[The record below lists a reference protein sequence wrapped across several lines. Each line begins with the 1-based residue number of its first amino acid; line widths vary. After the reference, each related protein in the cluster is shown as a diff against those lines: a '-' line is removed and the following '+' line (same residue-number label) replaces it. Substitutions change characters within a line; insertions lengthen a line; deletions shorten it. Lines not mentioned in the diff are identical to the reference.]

1 MRMQAGSSPPLKPR
15 GSLENPPITAPES
28 RGIETAIMR
37 INESRKD
44 PLFMNPA
51 IFIGTAVCLGF
62 VFALQEWV
70 FSRRMG
76 SHWGPTIFFEVWG
89 LHFFLWGT
97 ICWLLWRLLRHTVQ
111 RASVAVMLLGFLPL
125 SIVVSVIEEMLFVL
139 SFPNVPINYA
149 HLSYWH
155 RLTLFL
161 DEELVYNMVIF
172 WCAFFLFRGMGYYE
186 RYRDNERTAA
196 QLEIQLANAQISALR
211 MQLNPHFLFNTM
223 NSISSLMRVDVDAA
237 DAMLEQLS
245 SLMRITLERGD
256 AQLITLRD
264 EIEFIE
270 TYMDMQARR
279 YAGRV
284 EQALNIDPE
293 LYDALVPSMILQ
305 PIVENA
311 YIHGLSKITQ
321 GGLSVE
327 VLRDE
332 GRIQIRVVNSGIGLG
347 RGKMPSSDGHSVG
360 LSNIQTRLKLH
371 YGDKA
376 SFSITEVDF
385 ARVQVIVRV
394 PFQLSP
400 VPSEAALRYVAQ

>member
-1 MRMQAGSSPPLKPR
+1 MRV
-15 GSLENPPITAPES
+15 
-28 RGIETAIMR
+28 
-37 INESRKD
+37 NESRPE
-44 PLFMNPA
+44 PLFMNPV

-62 VFALQEWV
+62 LFALQEWV

-76 SHWGPTIFFEVWG
+76 SHLGTAIFFEVWG

-97 ICWLLWRLLRHTVQ
+97 ICWLLWRLLRDSVQ
-111 RASVAVMLLGFLPL
+111 TAGVARMLLFFLPL

-139 SFPNVPINYA
+139 SFPNVPLNYS
-149 HLSYWH
+149 HLTYW
-155 RLTLFL
+155 RRVTLFL

-186 RYRDNERTAA
+186 RYREHERTAA

-256 AQLITLRD
+256 TQLITLRD

-279 YAGRV
+279 YAGRI
-284 EQALNIDPE
+284 EQEINIDPE

-311 YIHGLSKITQ
+311 YIHGLSKITR
-321 GGLSVE
+321 GELGVDVE
-327 VLRDE
+327 RDGE
-332 GRIQIRVVNSGIGLG
+332 DIQIRVINSGIGL
-347 RGKMPSSDGHSVG
+347 RQKSMPSAEGHSVG
-360 LSNIQTRLKLH
+360 LSNIKHRLKLH
-371 YGDKA
+371 YGNKA
-376 SFSITEVDF
+376 SFSITELDF
-385 ARVQVIVRV
+385 TRVQVMVRI
-394 PFQLSP
+394 PLQLSP
-400 VPSEAALRYVAQ
+400 VPSEVALRYVAQ

>member
-1 MRMQAGSSPPLKPR
+1 
-15 GSLENPPITAPES
+15 
-28 RGIETAIMR
+28 
-37 INESRKD
+37 
-44 PLFMNPA
+44 MNPV

-62 VFALQEWV
+62 LFALQEWV

-76 SHWGPTIFFEVWG
+76 SHWGAIIFFEVWG

-97 ICWLLWRLLRHTVQ
+97 ICWLLWRLFRDSVQ
-111 RASVAVMLLGFLPL
+111 KASIARMLLFFLPL
-125 SIVVSVIEEMLFVL
+125 SVVVSVVEEMLFVL
-139 SFPNVPINYA
+139 SFPGIPINYS
-149 HLSYWH
+149 HLTYWH

-186 RYRDNERTAA
+186 RYRENERTAA

-223 NSISSLMRVDVDAA
+223 NSISSLMRVDIDAA

-245 SLMRITLERGD
+245 SLLRITLERGD

-264 EIEFIE
+264 EIDFIE
-270 TYMDMQARR
+270 TYMAMQERR

-284 EQALNIDPE
+284 EQVLKIDPG

-311 YIHGLSKITQ
+311 YIHGLSKITK
-321 GGLSVE
+321 GGLRVDVE
-327 VLRDE
+327 RDGE
-332 GRIQIRVVNSGIGLG
+332 RIQISVINSGIGLG
-347 RGKMPSSDGHSVG
+347 KDKMPSSDGFAVG
-360 LSNIQTRLKLH
+360 LSNIQNRLKLH

-376 SFSITEVDF
+376 SFSITELDF
-385 ARVQVIVRV
+385 TRVQVMVRL
-394 PFQLSP
+394 PIELS
-400 VPSEAALRYVAQ
+400 RYP

>member
-1 MRMQAGSSPPLKPR
+1 MRV
-15 GSLENPPITAPES
+15 
-28 RGIETAIMR
+28 
-37 INESRKD
+37 NECRKD

-51 IFIGTAVCLGF
+51 IFIGTVVCLGF
-62 VFALQEWV
+62 LFALQEWV

-76 SHWGPTIFFEVWG
+76 SHWGATIFFEVWG

-97 ICWLLWRLLRHTVQ
+97 ICWLLWRLLRDSVQ
-111 RASVAVMLLGFLPL
+111 RATVAVMLLCFLPL
-125 SIVVSVIEEMLFVL
+125 SIVISVIEEMLFVL
-139 SFPNVPINYA
+139 SFPDVPINYS
-149 HLSYWH
+149 HLTYWH

-172 WCAFFLFRGMGYYE
+172 WCAFFLFRGMGYFE
-186 RYRDNERTAA
+186 RYRENERTAA
-196 QLEIQLANAQISALR
+196 QLEVQLANAQLSALR

-223 NSISSLMRVDVDAA
+223 NGISSLMRVDVDAA
-237 DAMLEQLS
+237 DAMLEQLG

-256 AQLITLRD
+256 AQLITVRD
-264 EIEFIE
+264 ELEFIE
-270 TYMDMQARR
+270 TYMAMQARR

-284 EQALNIDPE
+284 EQLLTIDPE

-321 GGLSVE
+321 GGLSVDIQ
-327 VLRDE
+327 RDE
-332 GRIQIRVVNSGIGLG
+332 ESIQIRVINSGIGLG
-347 RGKMPSSDGHSVG
+347 RDKMPSSDGHGVG
-360 LSNIQTRLKLH
+360 LSNIQNRLKLH

-376 SFSITEVDF
+376 SFSIIELDS
-385 ARVQVIVRV
+385 ARVQVVVRV

-400 VPSEAALRYVAQ
+400 VPSEVAMRYVAQ

>member
-1 MRMQAGSSPPLKPR
+1 MK
-15 GSLENPPITAPES
+15 E
-28 RGIETAIMR
+28 
-37 INESRKD
+37 NESRKE

-62 VFALQEWV
+62 LFALQEWV
-70 FSRRMG
+70 FSRSMG
-76 SHWGPTIFFEVWG
+76 SHWGAAIFFEVWG
-89 LHFFLWGT
+89 LHFFLWGS
-97 ICWLLWRLLRHTVQ
+97 ICWLLWRLFRDSVQ
-111 RASVAVMLLGFLPL
+111 SAGVAKMLLFFLPL
-125 SIVVSVIEEMLFVL
+125 SIVISVIEEMLFVL
-139 SFPNVPINYA
+139 SFPDVPINYS
-149 HLSYWH
+149 HLTYWH

-161 DEELVYNMVIF
+161 DEELVYNLVIF

-186 RYRDNERTAA
+186 RYRENERTAA

-270 TYMDMQARR
+270 TYMAMQARR

-284 EQALNIDPE
+284 EQLLTIDPE

-321 GGLSVE
+321 GELKVD
-327 VLRDE
+327 VQRDGE
-332 GRIQIRVVNSGIGLG
+332 SIRIRVVNSGIGLG
-347 RGKMPSSDGHSVG
+347 QDKMPGSDGHAVG
-360 LSNIQTRLKLH
+360 LSNIQNRLKLH
-371 YGDKA
+371 YQNKA
-376 SFSITEVDF
+376 SFSITEIDV
-385 ARVQVIVRV
+385 ARVQVMVRI
-394 PFQLSP
+394 PLQLSP
-400 VPSEAALRYVAQ
+400 VSSAVALRYIAQ